1 MRTQDL
7 HKQVRRRVQ
16 KFSDSFAQQ
25 STTRPSQEAHH
36 HENTNIIES
45 NGFHTQNFSAAQA
58 FNPPTTSGVEIVS
71 PQLEHTPAS
80 VDAQSW
86 SQFLD
91 GSYENASFFDLDS
104 FVSGGQYFG
113 WMDG

>member
-1 MRTQDL
+1 M
-7 HKQVRRRVQ
+7 
-16 KFSDSFAQQ
+16 
-25 STTRPSQEAHH
+25 
-36 HENTNIIES
+36 IEP
-45 NGFHTQNFSAAQA
+45 NGFHPQNNPAAQPS
-58 FNPPTTSGVEIVS
+58 NDPIMSGIDIVS